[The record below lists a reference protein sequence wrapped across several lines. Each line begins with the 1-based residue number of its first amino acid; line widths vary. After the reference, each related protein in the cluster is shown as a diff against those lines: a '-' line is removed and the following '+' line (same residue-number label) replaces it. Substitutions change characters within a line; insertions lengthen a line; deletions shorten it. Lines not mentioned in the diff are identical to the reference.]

1 MEGHRGRWLLLQ
13 NPKNPLFAASQ
24 EICKLISG
32 SLIIALS
39 HHQMCTIVS
48 RHAALTESVANKRTK
63 RKKIVIFDIL
73 TP

>member
-1 MEGHRGRWLLLQ
+1 VVIIAKSE
-13 NPKNPLFAASQ
+13 KIPLFAASQ

-63 RKKIVIFDIL
+63 RKKNCYL
-73 TP
+73 